1 MKHTLTLFITGLLL
15 AALTVLHAAEAPK
28 RSSKPNIVLILADD
42 LGYGELGCYGGKVAT
57 PHLDRLAQ
65 EGQRW
70 TQFYANSCVCSPT
83 RAALLTGR
91 YPQRADVNTALVQP
105 IQDNEGL
112 APEEW
117 TLAEA
122 LREAGYRTGLFGKW
136 HLGSSAA
143 RHPLRQGFDE
153 FTGCLSGMIDH
164 TSHADKKGE
173 TDWWQGEE
181 RLMEPGYVTHLIER
195 HAVDFIDRQKEQ
207 PFFLYLAFTTP
218 HSPYTAPGASPVWKL
233 GVENGG
239 DHAKEPDALEG
250 RTALVR
256 AMDDAVGKVMDAVSR
271 KGVGKETLV
280 IFLSDN
286 GAPGVFGNNPVF
298 IGDNG
303 GLRGQKFDL
312 YEGGIRVPAI
322 FHWLGRIAP
331 CVVADPAITMD
342 IMPTLLKLAGSAVTP
357 PRAFDGV
364 DLFPALMQGQRL
376 PQRDLFWSFKNLC
389 AIRAEDAKLVRTDA
403 LGKNPEAKSKTELF
417 DLSKDRAESL
427 DLSAGSTAQVEDF
440 ARRLDRW
447 QKDVE
452 SGPKTEAKRTLAR

>member
-1 MKHTLTLFITGLLL
+1 MACIV
-15 AALTVLHAAEAPK
+15 AALCALPILGTVRAADVQ
-28 RSSKPNIVLILADD
+28 RSEKPNIIIILADD
-42 LGYGELGCYGGKVAT
+42 LGYGELGCYGGKIAT

-65 EGQRW
+65 QGQRW
-70 TQFYANSCVCSPT
+70 TQFYANSTVCSPT

-91 YPQRADVNTALVQP
+91 YPQRAGVNGALVQP
-105 IQDNEGL
+105 IQDNDGL

-122 LREAGYRTGLFGKW
+122 LREAGYRTGLIGKW

-153 FTGCLSGMIDH
+153 FAGCLSGMIDH
-164 TSHADKKGE
+164 TSHADKMGE

-195 HAVDFIDRQKEQ
+195 HAVDFLDRQKEQ

-218 HSPYTAPGASPVWKL
+218 HSPYTAPGARPVWKL
-233 GVENGG
+233 GLENRG
-239 DHAKEPDALEG
+239 DNAKEPDALEG
-250 RTALVR
+250 RAALVR
-256 AMDDAVGKVMDAVSR
+256 AMDDAVGNVLDTVSR

-286 GAPGVFGNNPVF
+286 GAPGLYAKNPVF

-303 GLRGQKFDL
+303 GLRGQKGDL

-322 FHWLGRIAP
+322 FHWPGHIAP
-331 CVVADPAITMD
+331 GVVADPAITMD
-342 IMPTLLKLAGSAVTP
+342 IMPTLLKLAGSAVMP

-364 DLFPALMQGQRL
+364 NLFPALMQGQRL

-389 AIRAEDAKLVRTDA
+389 AIRAGDAKLVHTDV
-403 LGKNPEAKSKTELF
+403 LEKNPKAKPKTELF

-427 DLSAGSTAQVEDF
+427 DLSAGSTAQVEDL

-447 QKDVE
+447 QRDVE
-452 SGPKTEAKRTLAR
+452 SGPN

>member
-1 MKHTLTLFITGLLL
+1 MACIV
-15 AALTVLHAAEAPK
+15 AALCALPILGTVRAADVQ
-28 RSSKPNIVLILADD
+28 RSEKPNIIIILADD
-42 LGYGELGCYGGKVAT
+42 LGYGELGCYGGKIAT

-65 EGQRW
+65 QGQRW
-70 TQFYANSCVCSPT
+70 TQFYANSTVCSPT

-91 YPQRADVNTALVQP
+91 YPQRAGVNGALVQP
-105 IQDNEGL
+105 IQDNDGL

-122 LREAGYRTGLFGKW
+122 LREAGYRTGLIGKW

-164 TSHADKKGE
+164 TSHADKMGE

-195 HAVDFIDRQKEQ
+195 HAVDFLDRQKEQ

-218 HSPYTAPGASPVWKL
+218 HSPYTAPGARPVWKL
-233 GVENGG
+233 GLENRG
-239 DHAKEPDALEG
+239 DNAKEPDALEG
-250 RTALVR
+250 RAALVR
-256 AMDDAVGKVMDAVSR
+256 AMDDAVGNVLDTVSR

-286 GAPGVFGNNPVF
+286 GAPGLYAKNPVF

-303 GLRGQKFDL
+303 GLRGQKGDL

-322 FHWLGRIAP
+322 FHWPGHIAP
-331 CVVADPAITMD
+331 GVVADPAITMD
-342 IMPTLLKLAGSAVTP
+342 IMPTLLKLAGSAVMP

-364 DLFPALMQGQRL
+364 NLFPALMQGQRL

-389 AIRAEDAKLVRTDA
+389 AIRAGDAKLVHTDV
-403 LGKNPEAKSKTELF
+403 LEKNPKAKPKPELF

-427 DLSAGSTAQVEDF
+427 DLSAGSTAQVEDL

-447 QKDVE
+447 QRDVE
-452 SGPKTEAKRTLAR
+452 SGPN